1 MRYPVL
7 LTPGADQDLTE
18 IYNYIAGADSAAS
31 ANYVLDCL
39 MEAAQSLSALP
50 QRGSYPRE
58 LLALGNREFRQVF
71 FKPYRLIYRVA
82 EKQVEIFVIADG
94 RRDMQALLARRLLN
108 G

>member
-1 MRYPVL
+1 MQYPVF

-18 IYNYIAGADSAAS
+18 IYNYIADADSVAS
-31 ANYVLDCL
+31 ANYVLDRL
-39 MEAAQSLSALP
+39 METGQSLSAFP

-71 FKPYRLIYRVA
+71 FKPYRLIYRVM

-94 RRDMQALLARRLLN
+94 RRDMQSLLARRLLN